1 MLPISSRD
9 GTVPPP
15 WILVPHFPAD
25 ERQFTA
31 ARECLPHS
39 NVLVKMRFGLVV
51 RHRTSTESSTAGL
64 GEERFSLQYPSEYC
78 NTYVYCNNCNII
90 PVSKSYGALPR

>member
-15 WILVPHFPAD
+15 WILMPHFPAG

-31 ARECLPHS
+31 ARERLPHS
-39 NVLVKMRFGLVV
+39 NVLVKMQFDLVV
-51 RHRTSTESSTAGL
+51 RHRTSTESSTAG
-64 GEERFSLQYPSEYC
+64 ERFSALLLQYIAILQVWGHLNQS
-78 NTYVYCNNCNII
+78 N
-90 PVSKSYGALPR
+90 S